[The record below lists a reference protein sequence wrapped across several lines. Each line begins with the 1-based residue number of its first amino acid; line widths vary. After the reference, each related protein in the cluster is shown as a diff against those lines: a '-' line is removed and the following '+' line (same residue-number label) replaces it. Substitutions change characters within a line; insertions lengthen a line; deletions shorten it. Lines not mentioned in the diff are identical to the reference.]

1 MSAAQPCSTSVA
13 LLSSLRLGN
22 NQVMGDVLS
31 HMSGTRNLLSLSLDF
46 DFFDKFLHE
55 HKS

>member
-55 HKS
+55 LKS